1 MLVLCNMYINK
12 IKNVFKYVFFF
23 IKKFMG
29 IIKIKLV
36 FNLLFYIC
44 LKIYEIKMGIK
55 IYKLKIKL

>member
-1 MLVLCNMYINK
+1 
-12 IKNVFKYVFFF
+12 
-23 IKKFMG
+23 MG

-36 FNLLFYIC
+36 FILLFYIC